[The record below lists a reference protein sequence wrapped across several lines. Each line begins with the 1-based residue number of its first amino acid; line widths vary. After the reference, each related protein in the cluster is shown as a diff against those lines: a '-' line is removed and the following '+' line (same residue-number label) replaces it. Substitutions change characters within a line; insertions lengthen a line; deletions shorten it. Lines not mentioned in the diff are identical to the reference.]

1 MLLTLKFLKSCIFFE
16 KIQKFILF
24 LHQISCQT
32 HQFGKLF
39 LIIMQNTD
47 YQGIKFSKFHGAGND
62 FVMINAIKS
71 PVSLTDD
78 EVKAICDRRTGVG
91 ADGLIMVLPSEKYA
105 FRMKYYNCD
114 GHESTFCGNGGRC
127 IAAFAVE
134 EGLAPQHLEYEAID
148 GVHKAI
154 LTKNSDNEYMVSIT
168 MRDIESWQIDE
179 NRLLINTGSPHYVTR
194 VKNLKDFDVRK
205 VGAEI
210 RNDKNIS
217 KDGVNVDFMELI
229 DNQYHIRTFE
239 RGVEDETLACGTGV
253 TASAIAAA
261 LWYGGDNINIRTTL
275 ATLNVR
281 FEKSG
286 NSIKNIVLSGPATHV
301 FDGFYIFEK

>member
-1 MLLTLKFLKSCIFFE
+1 
-16 KIQKFILF
+16 
-24 LHQISCQT
+24 
-32 HQFGKLF
+32 
-39 LIIMQNTD
+39 MQNVD
-47 YQGIKFSKFHGAGND
+47 NHSLRFSKYHGAGND
-62 FVMINAIKS
+62 FVMINAIKT

-91 ADGLIMVLPSEKYA
+91 ADGLIMVLPSENYN

-134 EGLAPQHLEYEAID
+134 EGLAPQHIEYEAID
-148 GVHKAI
+148 GIHKA
-154 LTKNSDNEYMVSIT
+154 LVTKDSDNEFTVSIT
-168 MRDIESWQIDE
+168 MRDIENYNLNE
-179 NRLLINTGSPHYVTR
+179 ERLLINTGSPHYVTR
-194 VKNLKDFDVRK
+194 VNNLKDFDVRK
-205 VGAEI
+205 HGAEI

-217 KDGVNVDFMELI
+217 KDGVNVDFMEII

-286 NSIKNIVLSGPATHV
+286 NSIRNIVLSGPATHV
-301 FDGFYIFEK
+301 FDGNYIFAK

>member
-1 MLLTLKFLKSCIFFE
+1 
-16 KIQKFILF
+16 
-24 LHQISCQT
+24 
-32 HQFGKLF
+32 
-39 LIIMQNTD
+39 MQNVD
-47 YQGIKFSKFHGAGND
+47 NHSLRFSKYHGAGND
-62 FVMINAIKS
+62 FVMINAIKT

-91 ADGLIMVLPSEKYA
+91 ADGLIMVLPSENYN

-134 EGLAPQHLEYEAID
+134 EGLAPQHIEYEAID
-148 GVHKAI
+148 GIHKA
-154 LTKNSDNEYMVSIT
+154 LVTKDSDNEFTVSIT
-168 MRDIESWQIDE
+168 MRDIESYDLTE
-179 NRLLINTGSPHYVTR
+179 ERLLINTGSPHYVTR
-194 VKNLKDFDVRK
+194 VQHLKAYDVRK
-205 VGAEI
+205 HGADI

-217 KDGVNVDFMELI
+217 KDGVNVDFMEII

-301 FDGFYIFEK
+301 FDGFYIFAK

>member
-1 MLLTLKFLKSCIFFE
+1 
-16 KIQKFILF
+16 
-24 LHQISCQT
+24 
-32 HQFGKLF
+32 
-39 LIIMQNTD
+39 MQNID
-47 YQGIKFSKFHGAGND
+47 NHSFRFSKYHGAGND
-62 FVMINAIKS
+62 FVMINAIKT

-78 EVKAICDRRTGVG
+78 EVKAVCDRRTGVG
-91 ADGLIMVLPSEKYA
+91 ADGLIMVLPSENYN

-134 EGLAPQHLEYEAID
+134 EGLAPQHIEYKAID
-148 GVHKAI
+148 GIHKA
-154 LTKNSDNEYMVSIT
+154 LVTKDSDNEFTVSIT
-168 MRDIESWQIDE
+168 MRDIENYNLNE
-179 NRLLINTGSPHYVTR
+179 ERLLINTGSPHYVTR
-194 VKNLKDFDVRK
+194 VNNLKDFDVRK
-205 VGAEI
+205 HGAEI

-217 KDGVNVDFMELI
+217 KDGVNVDFMEII

-286 NSIKNIVLSGPATHV
+286 NSIRNIVLSGPATHV
-301 FDGFYIFEK
+301 FDGNYIFAK

>member
-1 MLLTLKFLKSCIFFE
+1 
-16 KIQKFILF
+16 
-24 LHQISCQT
+24 
-32 HQFGKLF
+32 
-39 LIIMQNTD
+39 MQNID
-47 YQGIKFSKFHGAGND
+47 YQRLEFSKFHGAGND

-71 PVSLTDD
+71 PVSLTDE
-78 EVKAICDRRTGVG
+78 EVKAICDRRIGVG
-91 ADGLIMVLPSEKYA
+91 ADGLIMVLPSEKYD
-105 FRMKYYNCD
+105 FSMKYYNCD

-127 IAAFAVE
+127 IAAFASE
-134 EGLAPQHLEYEAID
+134 QGLCPQHLEYEAVD
-148 GVHKAI
+148 GPHKAL

-168 MRDIESWQIDE
+168 MRDIGIWQIDE

-194 VKNLKDFDVRK
+194 VKNLKDFDVRIH
-205 VGAEI
+205 GAEI
-210 RNDKNIS
+210 RNDKAVS

-261 LWYGGDNINIRTTL
+261 LWYGGNNINIRTTL

-281 FEKSG
+281 FEITE
-286 NSIKNIVLSGPATHV
+286 NAIKNIILSGPVTHV
-301 FDGFYIFEK
+301 FDGFYIFAK

>member
-1 MLLTLKFLKSCIFFE
+1 MQHIDNHTLR
-16 KIQKFILF
+16 
-24 LHQISCQT
+24 
-32 HQFGKLF
+32 
-39 LIIMQNTD
+39 
-47 YQGIKFSKFHGAGND
+47 FSKYHGAGND
-62 FVMINAIKS
+62 FVMINAIMSKIELS
-71 PVSLTDD
+71 DD

-127 IAAFAVE
+127 IAAFAVK
-134 EGLAPQHLEYEAID
+134 EGLAPQVIEYEAID

-154 LTKNSDNEYMVSIT
+154 VTKNSDNEYTVSIT
-168 MRDIESWQIDE
+168 MRDIEDYDLNE
-179 NRLLINTGSPHYVTR
+179 ERLLINTGSPHYVTR
-194 VKNLKDFDVRK
+194 VKDLKHYDVRK
-205 VGAEI
+205 HGADI

-217 KDGVNVDFMELI
+217 KDGVNVDFMEVI

-261 LWYGGDNINIRTTL
+261 LWYGGNNIDIRTTL
-275 ATLNVR
+275 ATLNVK
-281 FEKSG
+281 FEKNK
-286 NSIKNIVLSGPATHV
+286 NSIKNIVLTGPATHV
-301 FDGFYIFEK
+301 FDGFYIFAK

>member
-1 MLLTLKFLKSCIFFE
+1 
-16 KIQKFILF
+16 
-24 LHQISCQT
+24 
-32 HQFGKLF
+32 
-39 LIIMQNTD
+39 MQNVD
-47 YQGIKFSKFHGAGND
+47 NHSLRFSKYHGAGND
-62 FVMINAIKS
+62 FVMINAIKT
-71 PVSLTDD
+71 PVNLTDD

-91 ADGLIMVLPSEKYA
+91 ADGLIMILPSENYN

-134 EGLAPQHLEYEAID
+134 EGLAPQHIEYEAID
-148 GVHKAI
+148 GIHKA
-154 LTKNSDNEYMVSIT
+154 LVTKDSDNVFTVSIT
-168 MRDIESWQIDE
+168 MRDIESYDLTE
-179 NRLLINTGSPHYVTR
+179 ERLLINTGSPHYVTR
-194 VKNLKDFDVRK
+194 VQNLKAYDVRK
-205 VGAEI
+205 HGADI

-217 KDGVNVDFMELI
+217 KDGVNVDFMEII

-281 FEKSG
+281 FEKSE

-301 FDGFYIFEK
+301 FDGFYIFAK

>member
-1 MLLTLKFLKSCIFFE
+1 
-16 KIQKFILF
+16 
-24 LHQISCQT
+24 
-32 HQFGKLF
+32 
-39 LIIMQNTD
+39 MQNID
-47 YQGIKFSKFHGAGND
+47 NHSFRFSKYHGAGND
-62 FVMINAIKS
+62 FVMINAIKT

-78 EVKAICDRRTGVG
+78 EVKAVCDRRTGVG
-91 ADGLIMVLPSEKYA
+91 ADGLIMVLPSENYN

-134 EGLAPQHLEYEAID
+134 EGLAPQHIEYEAID
-148 GVHKAI
+148 GIHKA
-154 LTKNSDNEYMVSIT
+154 LVTKDSDNEFTVSIT
-168 MRDIESWQIDE
+168 MRDIENYNLNE
-179 NRLLINTGSPHYVTR
+179 ERLLINTGSPHYVTR
-194 VKNLKDFDVRK
+194 VNNLKDFDVRK
-205 VGAEI
+205 HGAEI

-217 KDGVNVDFMELI
+217 KDGVNVDFMEII

-286 NSIKNIVLSGPATHV
+286 NSIRNIVLSGPATHV
-301 FDGFYIFEK
+301 FDGNYIFAK

>member
-1 MLLTLKFLKSCIFFE
+1 
-16 KIQKFILF
+16 
-24 LHQISCQT
+24 
-32 HQFGKLF
+32 
-39 LIIMQNTD
+39 MQNVD
-47 YQGIKFSKFHGAGND
+47 NHSLRFSKYHGAGND
-62 FVMINAIKS
+62 FVMINAIKT

-91 ADGLIMVLPSEKYA
+91 ADGLIMILPSENYT

-134 EGLAPQHLEYEAID
+134 ERLAPQHLEYEAID
-148 GVHKAI
+148 GIHKA
-154 LTKNSDNEYMVSIT
+154 LVTKDFDNEFTVSIT
-168 MRDIESWQIDE
+168 MRDIESYDLTE
-179 NRLLINTGSPHYVTR
+179 ERLLINTGSPHYVTR
-194 VKNLKDFDVRK
+194 VQNLKAYDVRK
-205 VGAEI
+205 HGADI

-217 KDGVNVDFMELI
+217 KDGVNVDFMENI

-301 FDGFYIFEK
+301 FDGFYIFAK

>member
-1 MLLTLKFLKSCIFFE
+1 
-16 KIQKFILF
+16 
-24 LHQISCQT
+24 
-32 HQFGKLF
+32 
-39 LIIMQNTD
+39 MQNID
-47 YQGIKFSKFHGAGND
+47 NHSFRFSKYHGAGND
-62 FVMINAIKS
+62 FVMINAIKT

-78 EVKAICDRRTGVG
+78 EVKAVCDRRTGVG
-91 ADGLIMVLPSEKYA
+91 ADGLIMVLPSENYN

-134 EGLAPQHLEYEAID
+134 EGLAPQHIEYEAID
-148 GVHKAI
+148 GIHKA
-154 LTKNSDNEYMVSIT
+154 LVTKDSDNEFTVSIT
-168 MRDIESWQIDE
+168 MRDIENYDLNE
-179 NRLLINTGSPHYVTR
+179 ERLLINTGSPHYVTR
-194 VKNLKDFDVRK
+194 VNNLKDFDVRK
-205 VGAEI
+205 HGADI

-217 KDGVNVDFMELI
+217 KDGVNVDFMEII

-286 NSIKNIVLSGPATHV
+286 NSIRNIVLSGPATHV
-301 FDGFYIFEK
+301 FDGKYIFTK